1 MGAEAMMTL
10 ETVILAGIG
19 VALAVG
25 VGGVWACAQNLGA
38 LVLELQR
45 MREDRRG
52 SR

>member
-25 VGGVWACAQNLGA
+25 VGGIWACAQNIGA
-38 LVLELQR
+38 LVSEVR
-45 MREDRRG
+45 HMREDRRG
-52 SR
+52 SK